1 MVRTFLNVYRAS
13 LGVNTNN
20 ILTMRLAL
28 PDSRYPKAADQIA
41 FHERL
46 KPRLQALPG
55 VSSVDIANFLPTG
68 GSSSFPYELEGVP
81 QVSSQRRPTLS
92 ALVIGPDYFRAVDV
106 RPQSGRVFTDA
117 DGVSGPPVAIV
128 NQSFAGKF
136 WPGQD
141 PIGKRLRLY
150 TAGTPEPWLQ
160 VVGVVPNIV
169 QNDISPRQI
178 DPLIY
183 IPYRQKPQADMAIVA
198 RTIVPP
204 GTLATAFRREIQAVD
219 SDLPIYNLWTMQE
232 RLERNYWFYR
242 ILGVLFVIF
251 AGIALFLA
259 SIGLYAVMAH
269 SVSQRTQ
276 EIGVRMAMG
285 ATARAIL
292 RLLFTQ
298 GMLRVAVGVAIGLV
312 GAFAV
317 TRVLK
322 AILVQ
327 VAPADPMTF
336 ATASVVLAIAA
347 ALGCWIPARRAMRV
361 DPMVALRHE

>member
-1 MVRTFLNVYRAS
+1 
-13 LGVNTNN
+13 
-20 ILTMRLAL
+20 
-28 PDSRYPKAADQIA
+28 
-41 FHERL
+41 
-46 KPRLQALPG
+46 
-55 VSSVDIANFLPTG
+55 
-68 GSSSFPYELEGVP
+68 
-81 QVSSQRRPTLS
+81 
-92 ALVIGPDYFRAVDV
+92 
-106 RPQSGRVFTDA
+106 
-117 DGVSGPPVAIV
+117 
-128 NQSFAGKF
+128 
-136 WPGQD
+136 
-141 PIGKRLRLY
+141 
-150 TAGTPEPWLQ
+150 
-160 VVGVVPNIV
+160 
-169 QNDISPRQI
+169 
-178 DPLIY
+178 
-183 IPYRQKPQADMAIVA
+183 MAIVA
-198 RTIVPP
+198 RTVVPP

-242 ILGVLFVIF
+242 VFGVLFVIF

-285 ATARAIL
+285 ATARTIL